1 MTIGQ
6 AGSAGGGA
14 LVGALLA
21 APTGGMSLGMGA
33 FIGGA
38 IGSSV
43 GGALFPPKERTQ
55 VPASLNVQT
64 SQSGLVIPVVYG
76 EKVVTGNCIWYGNF
90 KKITNSR
97 SSGKGIN
104 LGSQT
109 VNAYY
114 TYTCSFAFALA
125 ANQCDLV
132 EIRASDRP
140 IETTMYSSG
149 RFYDGQQTTPDPH
162 IQAILGGT
170 RHPVWK
176 GLVYV
181 VFENWNLGTTPTVPI
196 ITAKLRSYSLLPL
209 VSTFGSYGT
218 GDSQF
223 KDCFGI
229 TVDSNY
235 IYTTDSTN
243 NRVQIF
249 NKTNNAYVGQFG
261 SYGSTDGLFNDP
273 RGIAV
278 DSSYIYVSDAGNT
291 RFQVFNKTSPYAFV
305 GKKTVGTVVGGV
317 TGMAIDSN
325 YIYTSERS
333 ASGGDPHRVQIF
345 NIASPYNFVATFG
358 SFGDGTGQLNSPYN
372 LQVDNSNIFVA
383 EYGSSKRVQV
393 FNKTSP
399 YASVRSYTEPSYSP
413 LGLAIDN
420 YTIYTTLYS
429 NHNIRTNNL
438 ISPYKFINSLG
449 SYYNSPDRQFYTPS
463 ALAVDNDYIY
473 ISDRGN
479 SRIKVFKKDFNI
491 ESTPNDIVRDAL
503 TNSFYGLKLSS
514 SFIDDTSFE
523 SVRTYN
529 ITDDMRISA
538 LVDKQQSILDF
549 LQYILM
555 HHNGLLTCV
564 AGKIYYRQLSE
575 SMSASDTLTSAAF
588 VKQQGVPFIEVT
600 DKGEKEYFNKVTIQY
615 TKEDGTVGTTFALDM
630 ADIDANGLKDTLINL
645 NGLNTYNR
653 ANKMAQR
660 LLNKSISNPKSIT
673 GIVGINN
680 YDKLAS
686 GKQINIT
693 DVGTELSSKMVTIV
707 SLTLED
713 NYTIKLSTVEEIIK
727 NYDVSII

>member
-14 LVGALLA
+14 LIGAILA
-21 APTGGMSLGMGA
+21 VPTGGISLGMGA

-38 IGSSV
+38 VGSSI
-43 GGALFPPKERTQ
+43 GGALFPPKEKAQ
-55 VPASLNVQT
+55 APASLKVQT
-64 SQSGLVIPVVYG
+64 SQSGLVIPVIYG
-76 EKVVTGNCIWYGNF
+76 EEVVAGNCIWYGNF
-90 KKITNSR
+90 QKITNSR

-109 VNAYY
+109 SSAYY

-149 RFYDGQQTTPDPH
+149 RFYDGNQTTPDPH

-181 VFENWNLGTTPTVPI
+181 VFENWNLGTAPTVPI

-229 TVDSNY
+229 AVDSNY
-235 IYTTDSTN
+235 IYTTDAVN

-261 SYGSTDGLFNDP
+261 SYGATDGLFSDP

-325 YIYTSERS
+325 YIYTSERGTS
-333 ASGGDPHRVQIF
+333 GDPHRVQIF

-358 SFGDGTGQLNSPYN
+358 SFGDSSGQLNSPYN

-383 EYGSSKRVQV
+383 ELGSSKRVQV

-399 YASVRSYTEPSYSP
+399 YASVRSYIEPTFSP

-420 YTIYTTLYS
+420 STIYTTLNS
-429 NHNIRTNNL
+429 GHSIRTFNL
-438 ISPYKFINSLG
+438 NSPYAFINTLG
-449 SYYNSPDRQFYTPS
+449 SYYTSPDRQFYTPS

-479 SRIKVFKKDFNI
+479 SRIKIFKKDFNK
-491 ESTPNDIVRDAL
+491 EPTPNDIVRDAL
-503 TNSFYGLKLSS
+503 TNSFYGLNLSS
-514 SFIDDTSFE
+514 SFIDDASFE
-523 SVRTYN
+523 SVRAYN
-529 ITDDMRISA
+529 ITDDMRISV

-555 HHNGLLTCV
+555 HHNGIISCV

-575 SMSASDTLTSAAF
+575 SMSASDTLTSVAF

-630 ADIDANGLKDTLINL
+630 ADIDTNGLKDTLINL
-645 NGLNTYNR
+645 DGLNTYNR

-673 GIVGINN
+673 GVVGINS

-693 DVGTELSSKMVTIV
+693 DTGTELSSKMVTIV